1 MNLPELRRYPP
12 GTDFIGF
19 GDRVPVFAPEVV
31 FVKAGDGVSSRSVLY
46 TSGKE
51 KTVVCIMHPRADMT
65 RHYAVPDIV
74 ESGFA
79 FYAQQGRFPG
89 DDISAGTIHE
99 PLVADVA
106 AGMVFLRSRGFEH
119 IILLGNS
126 GAAPLYAL
134 YQAQALTTVPKRL
147 TDTAGGDR
155 YDLNEIDMPVADGF
169 IFLGAHLGPGITLR
183 DHIDPSVVDENDPL
197 SCDSELD
204 MYNVK
209 NGFKAPSQESK
220 YSRDFLDQFRAA
232 QQVRS
237 SRIDAM
243 AWALIREQRQA
254 AVRIESAGFEKLDHN
269 DQAFAMRRAVLW
281 RLLQIHRFDAD
292 PASVDLSLRPSDRSY
307 GSLMSVRPD
316 IANYSMAGARLFSPK
331 VWLSSWSARYSRAR
345 LLDCLP
351 KITAP
356 SLILT
361 YTGDN
366 AIGPEVA
373 ELIYRESPAADKEI
387 ATVVGDHFGYPV
399 SSKPGQG
406 GRGAALKIM
415 VDWIGGRFP
424 RAGGATPR
432 ERRGVVHE

>member
-1 MNLPELRRYPP
+1 MSLPELRRYPQ

-19 GDRVPVFAPEVV
+19 GDRVPIFAPEVI

-65 RHYAVPDIV
+65 RHYAIPDIV
-74 ESGFA
+74 ENGFS

-89 DDISAGTIHE
+89 DDVSAGTIHE

-106 AGMVFLRSRGFEH
+106 AGMALLRSRGFEH

-134 YQAQALTTVPKRL
+134 YQGQALTAAPARL

-155 YDLNEIDMPVADGF
+155 YDLNQFDMPAADGF

-183 DHIDPSVVDENDPL
+183 DHIDPSIVDENDPL
-197 SCDSELD
+197 SCDSEID

-209 NGFKAPSQESK
+209 NGFKAPTQESR
-220 YSRDFLDQFRAA
+220 YSSDFLAQFRAA

-243 AWALIREQRQA
+243 AWALIREQRQSEL
-254 AVRIESAGFEKLDHN
+254 RIESAGFDKLDYN
-269 DQAFAMRRAVLW
+269 EQAFAMRRAAMW
-281 RLLQIHRFDAD
+281 RLMQLHRFDAD

-316 IANYSMAGARLFSPK
+316 IINYAMAGARLFSPK

-351 KITAP
+351 KITVP

-366 AIGPEVA
+366 AIGPGVA
-373 ELIYRESPAADKEI
+373 ELVHRESPAADKEFAAI
-387 ATVVGDHFGYPV
+387 VGDHFGYPV
-399 SSKPGQG
+399 PSKPNQG
-406 GRGAALKIM
+406 GRAAAVKVM
-415 VDWIGGRFP
+415 VDWLHQRFP
-424 RAGGATPR
+424 STRP
-432 ERRGVVHE
+432 GVP

>member
-1 MNLPELRRYPP
+1 MSLPELRRYPQ
-12 GTDFIGF
+12 GMDFIGF
-19 GDRVPVFAPEVV
+19 GDRTPAFAPEVI
-31 FVKAGDGVSSRSVLY
+31 FVKAADGVSSRSVLY

-65 RHYAVPDIV
+65 RHYTVPDIV
-74 ESGFA
+74 ENGFA
-79 FYAQQGRFPG
+79 FYGQQGRFPG
-89 DDISAGTIHE
+89 DDMSAGTIHE

-106 AGMVFLRSRGFEH
+106 AGMTFLRSRGFEH
-119 IILLGNS
+119 IVLLGNS

-134 YQAQALTTVPKRL
+134 YQSQALTPVPARL
-147 TDTAGGDR
+147 TDTAAGDR
-155 YDLNEIDMPVADGF
+155 YDLNQFDMPPADGF

-183 DHIDPSVVDENDPL
+183 DHIDPSILDENDPL
-197 SCDSELD
+197 SCDPQLD
-204 MYNVK
+204 MYDVK

-220 YSRDFLDQFRAA
+220 YSPDFLAQFRAA

-243 AWALIREQRQA
+243 AWALVLEQRQS
-254 AVRIESAGFEKLDHN
+254 EQQLDSAGFDELN
-269 DQAFAMRRAVLW
+269 YNEQASAMRRAAMW
-281 RLLQIHRFDAD
+281 RLLQLHRFDAD
-292 PASVDLSLRPSDRSY
+292 PASVDLSLRRSDRSY

-316 IANYSMAGARLFSPK
+316 IINYAMPGARLFSPK

-351 KITAP
+351 KITVP

-373 ELIYRESPAADKEI
+373 ELVYRESPAGDKKFAAI
-387 ATVVGDHFGYPV
+387 VGDHFGYPV
-399 SSKPGQG
+399 PSKPGQG
-406 GRGAALKIM
+406 GRAAAVKVM
-415 VDWIGGRFP
+415 VDWIGKRFP
-424 RAGGATPR
+424 SA
-432 ERRGVVHE
+432 RRGAL

>member
-1 MNLPELRRYPP
+1 MILPELRRYPP

-19 GDRVPVFAPEVV
+19 GDRVPAFTPEVV

-51 KTVVCIMHPRADMT
+51 RTVVCIMHPRADMT
-65 RHYAVPDIV
+65 RHYAVPDMV
-74 ESGFA
+74 ENGFA

-134 YQAQALTTVPKRL
+134 YQAQALTAVPERL

-155 YDLNEIDMPVADGF
+155 YDLNSFEMPVADGF

-183 DHIDPSVVDENDPL
+183 DHLDPSIVDENDPL

-204 MYNVK
+204 MYNVN
-209 NGFKAPSQESK
+209 NGFKTPSRESK
-220 YSRDFLDQFRAA
+220 YSADFLAQFRAA

-243 AWALIREQRQA
+243 AWARIREQRQSE
-254 AVRIESAGFEKLDHN
+254 VRIESVGFDKLDYN
-269 DQAFAMRRAVLW
+269 DQAFAMRSAAMW
-281 RLLQIHRFDAD
+281 RLMQLHRFDAD

-316 IANYSMAGARLFSPK
+316 IMNYAMPGSRLFSPK
-331 VWLSSWSARYSRAR
+331 VWLSSWSARHSRAR

-351 KITAP
+351 KITVP

-373 ELIYRESPAADKEI
+373 ELVHRESPAADKKFV
-387 ATVVGDHFGYPV
+387 AVVGDHFGYPV
-399 SSKPGQG
+399 PSKPNQG
-406 GRGAALKIM
+406 GREAAIKVM
-415 VDWIGGRFP
+415 VDWLGKRFP
-424 RAGGATPR
+424 ST
-432 ERRGVVHE
+432 RRGAL